1 MEYLTEIQVYK
12 NISIPIDTFVFH
24 YGLSQWYQA
33 LVVRSIR
40 RVLKK
45 IYNMEIPLIE
55 TFDKIKE
62 KYKEV
67 ADKLV
72 ENVKTNER
80 YLGKTIIPI
89 NISCVVKEEEPPQE
103 EQGQNNN
110 GENNNNQEAQN
121 QQPQPPQ
128 QSQEPQEP
136 QEPPK
141 N

>member
-67 ADKLV
+67 ANKLV

-89 NISCVVKEEEPPQE
+89 NIACVVKEEEPPQE
-103 EQGQNNN
+103 EQGETNNN
-110 GENNNNQEAQN
+110 GENNNNQGAQN
-121 QQPQPPQ
+121 QQQPQ